1 MSQEKQHASANAA
14 TRRTSSCA
22 VRYLCLAFALC
33 LLLVAFLL
41 HIGIQRLVMNLLGPA
56 VALVGFLSA
65 SLASAD
71 GTNTTLLPLTFNPF
85 TLGSITPSGWLRDQ
99 LLLSAE
105 GLAGHQHDFY
115 PYVAN
120 SSWLGGSSEYS
131 GLNEGFPYWIN
142 GLVPLAYAAD
152 DARLKKQV
160 SDAVTYVLDH
170 QAEDGWLGPETGK
183 SRNLWA
189 RYPLLL
195 GLMQLVEAEPQTW
208 ETPVLGAMSRFVGLM
223 LTMLKANGTGYL
235 WHEGDGLSEAD
246 TTWGRVRVQDL
257 LITLQWLYERQD
269 SSDALKG
276 KLTESMELLIQGA
289 INWAD
294 WWQEGAFIKGD
305 LNFLST
311 EGSDGP
317 RYPYEHGVNA
327 GQGLKALAVFRRF
340 THNDTLVDITKK
352 GVDWTFQ
359 YHGAASGGILADER
373 LAGLAPY
380 YGSETCTLVET
391 MYSLSYLYSAF
402 GTNAYADL
410 AERIAFNALP
420 SQLSPDWWA
429 RQYVGQPN
437 QGFSQ
442 QLSNNPFF
450 NVNNV
455 GQTYGVENDYPC
467 CTVNHPQ
474 GLPKFLS
481 HAYMRVGSDGIA
493 HALLSPASLSTTLPN
508 GAAVSVNCST
518 TYPFATTLSYAI
530 TASAPFTFHVRV
542 PTWSNASLSSL
553 YLNGSTSPSPLS
565 PSPETGLHAIALPAG
580 SSSLTYTLHAP
591 LTTSPRAND
600 TLTVSRGALVFALSI
615 NSTNTSAPASTY
627 RDPSAPLAGAPPQ
640 ARDWSLANASA
651 WNVAIDA
658 STLVLRSSI
667 EDVGSNSSSSSPS
680 NTAGQQLANPI
691 FAPAAPPVWV
701 EASGCEIGGWGL
713 YRGVMD
719 VPPPAEQRRCI
730 EGTRRTVR
738 LEPMG
743 AAKLRVVDL
752 ATIDVNVDG

>member
-1 MSQEKQHASANAA
+1 MSQEKQHASANGARRREKLCA
-14 TRRTSSCA
+14 TQHLYT
-22 VRYLCLAFALC
+22 AFALFV
-33 LLLVAFLL
+33 LLLSASLL
-41 HIGIQRLVMNLLGPA
+41 YFDLVQRLIMNLLGPSA
-56 VALVGFLSA
+56 ALVSFLSI
-65 SLASAD
+65 SVSAVS
-71 GTNTTLLPLTFNPF
+71 TNTTLLPLTFNPF
-85 TLGSITPSGWLRDQ
+85 PLGSITPSGWLRDQ
-99 LLLSAE
+99 LLLSTA
-105 GLAGHQHDFY
+105 GLAGRQHDFY

-131 GLNEGFPYWIN
+131 GLNEGFPYWLN
-142 GLVPLAYAAD
+142 GLVPLAYATN

-170 QAEDGWLGPETGK
+170 QAQDGWLGPETGK

-195 GLMQLVEAEPQTW
+195 GLIQLVEAEPQTW
-208 ETPVLGAMSRFVGLM
+208 EKPVLDSIGRFVGLM
-223 LTMLKANGTGYL
+223 LTMLKSNGTGYL
-235 WHEGDGLSEAD
+235 WHEGDGLSESD

-257 LITLQWLYERQD
+257 LITLQWLFERPGT
-269 SSDALKG
+269 SDGTKAN
-276 KLTESMELLIQGA
+276 LTESMGLLIEGA

-340 THNDTLVDITKK
+340 THNDSLIDITRR

-391 MYSLSYLYSAF
+391 MYSLSYLYQAF
-402 GTNAYADL
+402 GDNDYADQ

-437 QGFSQ
+437 QGYSTE
-442 QLSNNPFF
+442 LSANPFF

-481 HAYMRVGSDGIA
+481 QSYLRVGDDGVA
-493 HALLSPASLSTTLPN
+493 HALLSPASLATTLPN
-508 GAAVSVNCST
+508 GAAVTVNCT
-518 TYPFATTLSYAI
+518 TQYPFDTTLTYSI
-530 TASAPFTFHVRV
+530 TASRPFTFYLRI
-542 PTWSNASLSSL
+542 PTWSNASSTLL
-553 YLNGSTSPSPLS
+553 LLNSNSTTPTPTPLS
-565 PSPETGLHAIALPAG
+565 PSPHTGLHAVPLPVG
-580 SSSLTYTLHAP
+580 SSTLTLTLSAP
-591 LTTSPRAND
+591 LTTTPRAND
-600 TLTVSRGALVFALSI
+600 TLTVTRGALVFALAIPS
-615 NSTNTSAPASTY
+615 SNTSLPASSY
-627 RDPSAPLAGAPPQ
+627 RDPSTPLPNAPPQ
-640 ARDWSLANASA
+640 ARDWRLANASA
-651 WNVAIDA
+651 WNVAVDP
-658 STLVLRSSI
+658 STLVLRSS
-667 EDVGSNSSSSSPS
+667 SSSSVVEQMEELPS
-680 NTAGQQLANPI
+680 PI

-701 EASGCEIGGWGL
+701 EASGCEIGGWGV

-719 VPPPAEQRRCI
+719 VPPPVGERACVD
-730 EGTRRTVR
+730 GTRRTVR

-743 AAKLRVVDL
+743 AAKLRIVDL
-752 ATIDVNVDG
+752 ATVQMGEEGE

>member
-1 MSQEKQHASANAA
+1 MSQEKQHASTNGA
-14 TRRTSSCA
+14 TRRKKSCA
-22 VRYLCLAFALC
+22 TQYLYLAFVLFT
-33 LLLVAFLL
+33 LLLAFLL
-41 HIGIQRLVMNLLGPA
+41 FFDFVRRLIMMFLGLA
-56 VALVGFLSA
+56 AALVGLLSIP
-65 SLASAD
+65 ASAAS
-71 GTNTTLLPLTFNPF
+71 TNSKLVPLTFNPLP
-85 TLGSITPSGWLRDQ
+85 LGSIIPSGWLRDQ
-99 LLLSAE
+99 LILSAA

-131 GLNEGFPYWIN
+131 GLNEGFPYWLN
-142 GLVPLAYAAD
+142 GLVPLAYATD

-160 SDAVTYVLDH
+160 SDAVTYVMDH
-170 QAEDGWLGPETGK
+170 QAQDGWLGPETGK

-195 GLMQLVEAEPQTW
+195 GLIQLVEAEPQTW
-208 ETPVLGAMSRFVGLM
+208 EKPVLDSIGRFVGLM
-223 LTMLKANGTGYL
+223 LTMLNSNGTGYL
-235 WHEGDGLSEAD
+235 WHEGDVLSEGD

-257 LITLQWLYERQD
+257 LITLQWLLERP
-269 SSDALKG
+269 SISDGVKANV
-276 KLTESMELLIQGA
+276 TESMELLIQGA
-289 INWAD
+289 ISWAN

-340 THNDTLVDITKK
+340 THNDSLIDITRR

-391 MYSLSYLYSAF
+391 MYSLSYLYQAF
-402 GTNAYADL
+402 GDNDYADQ

-437 QGFSQ
+437 QGYSTE
-442 QLSNNPFF
+442 LSSNPFF

-481 HAYMRVGSDGIA
+481 QSYLRVGDDGLA
-493 HALLSPASLSTTLPN
+493 HALLSPASLATTLPN
-508 GAAVSVNCST
+508 GAAVTVNCT
-518 TYPFATTLSYAI
+518 TQYPFATTLTYSI
-530 TASAPFTFHVRV
+530 TASRPFTFHLRV
-542 PTWSNASLSSL
+542 PTWSNASSSHFFLNNSATPTPL
-553 YLNGSTSPSPLS
+553 YPSRH
-565 PSPETGLHAIALPAG
+565 TGLHAVPLPAG
-580 SSSLTYTLHAP
+580 SSSLSFTLSAP
-591 LTTSPRAND
+591 LTTTARAND
-600 TLTVSRGALVFALSI
+600 TLTVTRGALVFALAI
-615 NSTNTSAPASTY
+615 PGTNTSLPAASYFNTST
-627 RDPSAPLAGAPPQ
+627 PLQDAPPQ
-640 ARDWSLANASA
+640 ARDWRLANASA
-651 WNVAIDA
+651 WNVAIDP
-658 STLVLRSSI
+658 SSLVLRSSI
-667 EDVGSNSSSSSPS
+667 ESLDGDAGGASSTEEP
-680 NTAGQQLANPI
+680 LLNPI

-701 EASGCEIGGWGL
+701 EARGCEIGGWGL
-713 YRGVMD
+713 YKGVMD
-719 VPPPAEQRRCI
+719 VPPPLAERACI
-730 EGTRRTVR
+730 TGTRTTVR

-743 AAKLRVVDL
+743 AAKLRIVDL
-752 ATIDVNVDG
+752 ATVEVEEDQ